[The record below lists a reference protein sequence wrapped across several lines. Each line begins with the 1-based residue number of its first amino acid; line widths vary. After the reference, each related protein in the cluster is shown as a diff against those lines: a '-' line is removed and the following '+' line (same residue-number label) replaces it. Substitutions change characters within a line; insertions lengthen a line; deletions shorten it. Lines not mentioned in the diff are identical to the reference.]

1 MTEKGPKFLRLEVPG
16 LSENRPSVLPGD
28 RIYAQVFSDPNQAH
42 PEQHEY
48 EGNVHEVEESAIL
61 VGFNA
66 KLRKRFINNMRFNI
80 RFTFNRFPLRNMH
93 RAAEYIAHNPE
104 YSSYVFPTASS
115 EELRSSVT
123 SASGINFFEK
133 DIAQNTEVK
142 INFYAWFSNCFYA
155 CFLLLFICFNFYDDA
170 IMDQYTIE
178 TSLIAKFSCG

>member
-133 DIAQNTEVK
+133 DIAQNIEVK
-142 INFYAWFSNCFYA
+142 INFYA
-155 CFLLLFICFNFYDDA
+155 
-170 IMDQYTIE
+170 
-178 TSLIAKFSCG
+178 